1 MCSVY
6 PPPLLEWHLLAVF
19 TFQIG
24 YWSSLIRSRVVAL
37 PLASLSSGVR
47 LAMVII
53 VVFFVFSFLTFLS
66 QSSLSTVA
74 NSVFRCCSPFS
85 SHAVQVCLNA
95 VLPLACSVFLA
106 SFPSTF
112 CVTGCHLPFF
122 PHGRSISS
130 YCSPFLYK
138 TSTRQ
143 PPLNSSILLLSAVFS
158 PSNLPRGNV
167 GV

>member
-1 MCSVY
+1 MLKCRSVFIAKSCLFLVELQKVLTRNVGGY
-6 PPPLLEWHLLAVF
+6 VFGLPTAALEWHLLAVF

-122 PHGRSISS
+122 LAGPVH
-130 YCSPFLYK
+130 FK
-138 TSTRQ
+138 
-143 PPLNSSILLLSAVFS
+143 LLLTFS
-158 PSNLPRGNV
+158 L
-167 GV
+167 